1 MRREMETGY
10 EKGGREENGEGI
22 RVTVK
27 LKRKGPRGR
36 KAVVM
41 DVWSWLIVYMA
52 MFCHLLPS
60 GGFLTLLLIL
70 TKYSMS

>member
-36 KAVVM
+36 E
-41 DVWSWLIVYMA
+41 WE
-52 MFCHLLPS
+52 
-60 GGFLTLLLIL
+60 
-70 TKYSMS
+70 